1 MHSYKLDQLTVFIEN
16 RQGELLGVT
25 SVLEKEGV
33 SITSIMLADSSE
45 FGLLRLLTPE
55 FLRAKEVLLNNGFMA
70 QNSQVLG
77 VKIENQIGSFSRIVR
92 ILGSANIDIR
102 YTYTVNEKSDGI
114 FIFKVE
120 DNLLESAAKTL
131 LENGVELVK
140 YEDL

>member
-70 QNSQVLG
+70 QNSKVLG

>member
-1 MHSYKLDQLTVFIEN
+1 MESYKLEQLTIFVEN
-16 RQGELLGVT
+16 RTGELLAIT
-25 SVLEKEGV
+25 SLLEREAI

-55 FLRAKEVLLNNGFMA
+55 TERAKNVLLDNGFMA
-70 QNSQVLG
+70 QNSKVLG
-77 VKIENQIGSFSRIVR
+77 VKIENQIGSFSHIVR